1 MCVCIPRSVGQLHAA
16 KVSGRRGTAE
26 KLETGLAW
34 LRLRLSALSALAQVL
49 RPPASALG
57 QRVGYETSFSMTI
70 QPPGWNSTTYLSVCA
85 ADCAAWS
92 TWPET
97 PSSISLTTFRAV
109 LTTAWPVA
117 SRLTSSTERAAMPGK
132 RVGGTSSRGTQ
143 RAISLRRLDYRESR
157 CLHTVRSSITTACG
171 THLRCV
177 ALLLLVPRQLLV
189 NSRSK

>member
-1 MCVCIPRSVGQLHAA
+1 MSETLRGDVCVCMYPEVSRPTARCQ
-16 KVSGRRGTAE
+16 VSGRRGTAE

-97 PSSISLTTFRAV
+97 PSSISLTTFRA
-109 LTTAWPVA
+109 
-117 SRLTSSTERAAMPGK
+117 
-132 RVGGTSSRGTQ
+132 
-143 RAISLRRLDYRESR
+143 
-157 CLHTVRSSITTACG
+157 C
-171 THLRCV
+171 
-177 ALLLLVPRQLLV
+177 
-189 NSRSK
+189 